1 MLRFY
6 YNRQI
11 TIRKKENREDTR
23 MRNQKSPY
31 HWEKPL
37 AIALG
42 GITWLCVAISSYA
55 FTFLFAGYIG

>member
-1 MLRFY
+1 
-6 YNRQI
+6 
-11 TIRKKENREDTR
+11 